1 MIFRILDWVYRV
13 FNLCSFQIFFKST
26 PTKISNLMNVELDL
40 FSFDFVPVPGGTFI
54 MGESQYRISS
64 C

>member
-1 MIFRILDWVYRV
+1 
-13 FNLCSFQIFFKST
+13 
-26 PTKISNLMNVELDL
+26 MNVELDL